1 MSDVRSADFSMAFPG
16 PSDLPTP
23 TPPARILVV
32 DDDTHVSRTLLD
44 VLSQNGFQGT
54 RADSGEAAL
63 EMLAKATYDLVLLD
77 VRMPGLN
84 GFDTC
89 VRIRENHGPALPVI
103 MLTAFGD
110 PTSVRKGYDAGA
122 DDFLQK
128 PIDTPQLVLKVRAF
142 LRLKS
147 LHDESESSRREAQ
160 ERARSLALL
169 HEIGRD
175 WSLIAEPAEF
185 HRMVT
190 GRLASLIGAPICLIA
205 LYEPVTHTMAAA
217 LPVHGLADE
226 AAKRI
231 RYVVRPEYRS
241 LWDFRTG
248 RPYLSNRARQDP
260 RLVKDVVQA
269 AGADSILLVPMI
281 SESEVLGLIVAA
293 NKPGGFTESDAQ
305 LLSIFAGPAASF
317 LRSRRIFDA
326 QRRHAGRLERVAT
339 LVGDMAAVGSRAEL
353 IMLAVDRTRTDLGYD
368 RVAFHAGDGEGV
380 QLRLEAASGERPAH
394 MPVDAAWLRY
404 ALRGPSPLQGSDREG
419 FSELAVPVRAGG
431 QALGV
436 LEVVRFAASPFSDEE
451 LNLLSAVAG
460 QMAVAIQKS
469 ERTAEAE
476 RLARQMAVLYDLALE
491 TTALRDLRPLFIK
504 AAEETGRLI
513 HADHTSVLR
522 FDPVDGWLKVFAA
535 WARDSAGER
544 YASPIFRM
552 GEGVAGRVAL
562 DRLPA
567 MVNEPGERPDFVER
581 VNPVARLMCVP
592 LVYYEKDDPAL
603 FGVLNATR
611 RPGAPP
617 FVQEDLEYLTRFAGQ
632 LSIAVANSMA
642 FAAERERSEQIAV
655 VNAVMREISGT
666 LSPERILE
674 TAVHRIHDAFQYP
687 VVCISVADPDGSGYH
702 IAAVATRDKRSLSGR
717 FAMNE
722 GIVGRSYREKK
733 TQNVSD
739 VAADP
744 DYVGLVTSSRSE
756 VAVPILWGDEVVAVL
771 NVERDTPGGFT
782 PSEVITLET
791 LADGIGIMM
800 RNAELYQAL
809 ERTNAKLVE
818 LDRMKSELVNI
829 VAHDFRAPLA
839 GVLGHAE
846 LLEWRPDA
854 PRADRLEQ
862 ARSIIHAATHMAN
875 LVEKTLKTNRLE
887 TGQFPFDFGVVDL
900 SAVARE
906 VVGRMPAR
914 AMHPLVAEIP
924 EDPVPC
930 WADRDRLAEVLD
942 NLVSNAVKYSPS
954 GGAVHLEIRRDD
966 ERAVVSVRDQGI
978 GIAEGDLDRLFRPF
992 SRVRNLRTA
1001 DIEGSGLGLY
1011 ICDRIVRAHG
1021 GRLEVKTAPEKGS
1034 VFTFTVP
1041 LFGAAAQTRPPMI
1054 LVAAVDEQ
1062 TRREVRRLADERGYA
1077 VQEALDGVEAVEA
1090 TLRLLPAA
1098 VVLDRVL
1105 PRLRAEEVADRLRAN
1120 PVTQRVP
1127 LLVLAGEA
1135 DLGVHARLF
1144 DGFIPK
1150 PLSKSILATTMAGL
1164 GLPRTP

>member
-16 PSDLPTP
+16 ANDVGPGAAA
-23 TPPARILVV
+23 PARVLVV
-32 DDDTHVSRTLLD
+32 DDDAHVSRSLLD
-44 VLSQNGFQGT
+44 LLSQNGFQGT
-54 RADSGEAAL
+54 RAESGEAAL
-63 EMLAKATYDLVLLD
+63 EMLGKGTYDLVLLD

-84 GFDTC
+84 GFETC
-89 VRIRENHGPALPVI
+89 ARIREVHGPAIPVI
-103 MLTAFGD
+103 ILTAFGD
-110 PTSVRKGYDAGA
+110 PRPCARATTREPTTSCKSPSTRRTSSSRCGPSSAS
-122 DDFLQK
+122 
-128 PIDTPQLVLKVRAF
+128 
-142 LRLKS
+142 KS
-147 LHDESESSRREAQ
+147 LHDESDRSRREAQ
-160 ERARSLALL
+160 ERARSLAVL

-175 WSLIAEPAEF
+175 WSLIAEPEAF

-190 GRLASLIGAPICLIA
+190 ERLAGLIGAPICLIM
-205 LYEPVTHTMAAA
+205 LYEPITHTMAAA
-217 LPVHGLADE
+217 LPVHGVSDDV
-226 AAKRI
+226 AKRI
-231 RYVVRPEYRS
+231 RYVIRPEYRS
-241 LWDFRTG
+241 LWDFRSG

-260 RLVKDVVQA
+260 RLVKEVVQA

-281 SESEVLGLIVAA
+281 SESEVLGLIVAV

-339 LVGDMAAVGSRAEL
+339 LVGDMAAVGGRSDL
-353 IMLAVDRTRTDLGYD
+353 ILLAVNRTRTDLGYD
-368 RVAFHAGDGEGV
+368 RVAFHCVEAEGDR
-380 QLRLEAASGERPAH
+380 LRLEAAAGERPAH
-394 MPVDAAWLRY
+394 LPVDTAWLGWS
-404 ALRGPSPLQGSDREG
+404 LRGPAPLQGADREG

-431 QALGV
+431 QSLGV
-436 LEVVRFAASPFSDEE
+436 LEVVRFAASPFSEEE

-469 ERTAEAE
+469 EGMAAAE

-504 AAEETGRLI
+504 AAQEAGRLI
-513 HADHTSVLR
+513 DADHTSVLR
-522 FDPVDGWLKVFAA
+522 LDAADGWLKVFAA

-544 YASPIFRM
+544 YASPLFKL

-567 MVNEPGERPDFVER
+567 IVNDPLERPDFIAR
-581 VNPVARLMCVP
+581 SNPVARLMCVP
-592 LVYYEKDDPAL
+592 LVYYEKDEPAL

-617 FVQEDLEYLTRFAGQ
+617 FLQEDLEYLTRFAGQ

-642 FAAERERSEQIAV
+642 FAAERERSEQLAV

-674 TAVHRIHDAFQYP
+674 TAVGRIHDAFQYP
-687 VVCISVADPDGSGYH
+687 AVAISMAEPDGSGYR
-702 IAAVATRDKRSLSGR
+702 IAAVATRDARPAVGR
-717 FAMNE
+717 YAMSE

-733 TQNVSD
+733 TQNIGDVSS
-739 VAADP
+739 DP
-744 DYVGLVTSSRSE
+744 DYIALVSTTRSE

-771 NVERDTPGGFT
+771 NVEREIPGSFSQ
-782 PSEVITLET
+782 SEVITLET
-791 LADGIGIMM
+791 LADGIGIML

-887 TGQFPFDFGVVDL
+887 TGQFPFDFGIVDL
-900 SAVARE
+900 AAVTRE
-906 VVGRMPAR
+906 VVGRVPAR
-914 AMHPLVAEIP
+914 ASHTLVADIP

-942 NLVSNAVKYSPS
+942 NLISNAVKYSP
-954 GGAVHLEIRRDD
+954 GGGIVNLEIRRERRARGG
-966 ERAVVSVRDQGI
+966 ERARSRDR
-978 GIAEGDLDRLFRPF
+978 DR
-992 SRVRNLRTA
+992 
-1001 DIEGSGLGLY
+1001 
-1011 ICDRIVRAHG
+1011 
-1021 GRLEVKTAPEKGS
+1021 GRGP
-1034 VFTFTVP
+1034 
-1041 LFGAAAQTRPPMI
+1041 RPPVPSV
-1054 LVAAVDEQ
+1054 LARPQ
-1062 TRREVRRLADERGYA
+1062 PPHRRHR
-1077 VQEALDGVEAVEA
+1077 
-1090 TLRLLPAA
+1090 
-1098 VVLDRVL
+1098 
-1105 PRLRAEEVADRLRAN
+1105 RLRARPLHLRPHRARPRRPARGPHRAREGVRVLLHRPALRRRRPDAAADDPGRGGGRADPPRGPTPGRRARVRGPGSLRRRGGGRGRDAPPPGADRPRPRAAAAPRRRGRRPAPGEPGDAEGPDRRPGRPGRPWRSRE
-1120 PVTQRVP
+1120 PVR
-1127 LLVLAGEA
+1127 
-1135 DLGVHARLF
+1135 RR
-1144 DGFIPK
+1144 
-1150 PLSKSILATTMAGL
+1150 S
-1164 GLPRTP
+1164 